1 MTTPEPLGFPPYT
14 EVFPGVDRLGEG
26 CRISNSVSIFRASNP
41 HPDACIKIGRDVM
54 LFDGV
59 RLLLGEVD
67 VRLEIGDRVI
77 INTGGYISGEGGL
90 YIDDDVIIGPQ
101 VRILSAGHA
110 IHGGDPLVW
119 KNAITY
125 GQIRIGRGAWIGAGA
140 TILQGVSVGTG
151 AVVGAASV
159 VTRNIPPFAV
169 VVGNPAKIVS
179 YRFGHTAVPGL
190 GQRLRMRMKRFFRWF
205 CQ

>member
-1 MTTPEPLGFPPYT
+1 MTTPEPLGLPPYT
-14 EVFPGVDRLGEG
+14 EAFPGVDRLGGG
-26 CRISNSVSIFRASNP
+26 CRISPSASVFRAPNR
-41 HPDACIKIGRDVM
+41 HPEAGIAIGRDAI

-90 YIDDDVIIGPQ
+90 RIADDVIIGPH

-110 IHGGDPLVW
+110 IHGGDPVVW

-125 GQIRIGRGAWIGAGA
+125 GPIDIGRGAWIGAGA
-140 TILQGVSVGTG
+140 TILQGVSVGAG

-159 VTRNIPPFAV
+159 VTRDIPPFAV
-169 VVGNPAKIVS
+169 VVGNPARIVN
-179 YRFGHTAVPGL
+179 YRLGHAATPVGL
-190 GQRLRMRMKRFFRWF
+190 RLRRRAKRFLQWF
-205 CQ
+205 CR